1 VDAFDAGYLASML
14 AGDPVERSLAIANAC
29 GALSTR
35 AVGGVD
41 AQPTMDEVVG
51 FLGEHDADR

>member
-1 VDAFDAGYLASML
+1 ML
-14 AGDPVERSLAIANAC
+14 AGDPIERSLAIANAC

-41 AQPTMDEVVG
+41 AQPTMDEVLMLLSRG
-51 FLGEHDADR
+51 DAER